1 MISLQHLPD
10 GVFAVGVPELFEV
23 VGDVVGGEG
32 AVAHDEVVRLE
43 FCDFGDG
50 GFVDVFIEAGDE
62 FLVVY
67 EEDFLAVDFTF
78 LDFAGKFKV
87 AFEHDLEQQIHRGAV
102 AFDVGIEFV
111 EEALVDVGGFVI
123 HIVHVAFGKFQ
134 DTKTAVRV

>member
-50 GFVDVFIEAGDE
+50 GFVDFFVEAGDE

-67 EEDFLAVDFTF
+67 EEDFLAVDFAF
-78 LDFAGKFKV
+78 FDFAGEFEV
-87 AFEHDLEQQIHRGAV
+87 AF
-102 AFDVGIEFV
+102 
-111 EEALVDVGGFVI
+111 
-123 HIVHVAFGKFQ
+123 
-134 DTKTAVRV
+134 